1 MKLTKS
7 QLKQIIKEEFQQ
19 ERSIGSGHPNVTD
32 YESEYRPSHLVAFD
46 KMKEL
51 YNSADPDRKE
61 WFENKL
67 IEEFKTLVNTW
78 REERKNS

>member
-1 MKLTKS
+1 
-7 QLKQIIKEEFQQ
+7 
-19 ERSIGSGHPNVTD
+19 
-32 YESEYRPSHLVAFD
+32 
-46 KMKEL
+46 MKEL

-67 IEEFKTLVNTW
+67 IEEFKTLVDTW